1 MDCRWYRGSSSER
14 TSFVTPQKRMNRRQ
28 AGLSQQIIPEEE
40 NYEATTKAEQENS
53 HINMLT
59 EAVQHLENENTLI
72 EKVVGRE
79 LIDLVC
85 TEKTT
90 RGSKGRA

>member
-1 MDCRWYRGSSSER
+1 
-14 TSFVTPQKRMNRRQ
+14 MNRRQ

-79 LIDLVC
+79 LIDLVKHSDHDTEHLFEFMHQVC